1 MEKLISIK
9 KEFLSSENDN
19 WVLITHASCN
29 DGIGSAL
36 VALAY
41 AKNTNTKE
49 PEIFYCQYGMEPPM
63 EDLIGKHVIIA
74 DFSFEEEELEAINK
88 VAETLVVLDHH
99 DTPIKKGLD
108 KLPYVYID
116 QSKSGCRL
124 LYHYIHDVYGTVI
137 KEDRDVPYLLRLI
150 EDRDLWNWKYPDTR
164 AAYAFIKSKSLDWLY
179 ENVVELT
186 SHQSKLLED
195 SLLKYNGV
203 IEYQDNHI
211 TKVVKKIPDMEFV
224 EFDGTLVPCINS
236 TTLISETGNALAEET
251 DYSVQYFITD
261 TEIVFSL
268 RSIGKEYDV
277 AAIAMKFGGGGHP
290 NSAGFGVKLEDFNFY
305 DFFVNKRLELSTFNK
320 AKDFLKLS
328 AGYKTITGLIN
339 KIDEIVTDNG
349 SPTIVQQ
356 RVAKLKEAEK
366 NGDLEDMLME
376 EGEITKIY
384 INRVLSEPAS
394 NKNIISLRGSDCLVK
409 FVCPKCKTSDQIKYN
424 FGNGAPWYVEC
435 DNCGNGEYDLG
446 DIIEVANWVD
456 DIEKIN

>member
-1 MEKLISIK
+1 MEKLIGIK

-74 DFSFEEEELEAINK
+74 DFSFEEEQLEAINK

-137 KEDRDVPYLLRLI
+137 KNDQDVPYLLRLI

-164 AAYAFIKSKSLDWLY
+164 TAYAFIKSKSLDWLY

-186 SHQSKLLED
+186 SHQSKLLDD

-211 TKVVKKIPDMEFV
+211 AKVVKKIPDMEFV

-268 RSIGKEYDV
+268 RSIGEEYDV

-290 NSAGFGVKLEDFNFY
+290 NAAGFGVKLEDFNFY
-305 DFFVNKRLELSTFNK
+305 DFFINKRLELSTFNK

-328 AGYKTITGLIN
+328 AGYKTITGLIS
-339 KIDEIVTDNG
+339 KIDEIVNTDNNNVSRAIKANKDIQDTLTPAEDELRYLAITNVLDNPSSG
-349 SPTIVQQ
+349 KVIV
-356 RVAKLKEAEK
+356 
-366 NGDLEDMLME
+366 N
-376 EGEITKIY
+376 
-384 INRVLSEPAS
+384 
-394 NKNIISLRGSDCLVK
+394 LRGSDCLVK

-435 DNCGNGEYDLG
+435 DNCGDGEYDLG